1 MRLRLQSHLI
11 SVDVLNLA
19 SHEVHAE
26 DTVNLCEDNCITFN
40 RVLNNFEMVVHRN
53 LGEDWN
59 IFDDDSIQELKLV
72 SDLWVIV
79 VRPSENEEL
88 VCLLLVRDQ
97 ILA

>member
-1 MRLRLQSHLI
+1 MI
-11 SVDVLNLA
+11 
-19 SHEVHAE
+19 
-26 DTVNLCEDNCITFN
+26 
-40 RVLNNFEMVVHRN
+40 VHRN

-59 IFDDDSIQELKLV
+59 IFDDDSVEELKLV
-72 SDLWVIV
+72 SDVWVIV